1 MLFALSRACVGQPE
15 DSRRVEQRY
24 VEQWPAEQK
33 KGLASGERSDVHF
46 YSTSNTDVLIRHF
59 AGMPEIKRLTFQLTD
74 LTDEGV
80 KVVAGHYAFL
90 RSRTGK
96 GVSELERCADPFRCP
111 VWAKTAELADERE
124 RRIRS
129 AGGGWPLGRRLVR
142 PGVRN
147 RFLTERAGSARLWA
161 WEDRNEQPMVDW
173 FTTF

>member
-1 MLFALSRACVGQPE
+1 MRTQRRRFVTIAAVLLGLAVMTGVLAFYVVRVVEGVRRAAE

-46 YSTSNTDVLIRHF
+46 YSTSNTDVLIRRF

-96 GVSELERCADPFRCP
+96 GVSELEK
-111 VWAKTAELADERE
+111 VSGTV
-124 RRIRS
+124 S
-129 AGGGWPLGRRLVR
+129 MSGLGKDGRTS
-142 PGVRN
+142 G
-147 RFLTERAGSARLWA
+147 
-161 WEDRNEQPMVDW
+161 
-173 FTTF
+173 